1 MQYIEKKQEEIKS
14 YPNKAVSKLKFHRL
28 THQVVLSP
36 QLKSIISYKELANRD
51 I

>member
-28 THQVVLSP
+28 TQVVLSP
-36 QLKSIISYKELANRD
+36 QLKCIISYKELAKRD